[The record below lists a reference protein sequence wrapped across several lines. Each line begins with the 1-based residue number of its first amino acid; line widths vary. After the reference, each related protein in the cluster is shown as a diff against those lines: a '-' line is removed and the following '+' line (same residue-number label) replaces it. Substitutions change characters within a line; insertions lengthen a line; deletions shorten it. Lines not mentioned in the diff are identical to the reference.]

1 MSDDS
6 TNDSTKIGRREV
18 LKGAGA
24 FAAATAATAAVAT
37 VSSPAVA
44 ATATTA
50 GASASGNNQKKQP
63 KPEMNGAQAFFKV
76 MVDGEIETVFGCPG
90 TSEMQIIQ
98 ELGESKLKAVLGLQ
112 ENVVTGMAHGYGM
125 MKGKPSLALLHVACG
140 ISNGLANLHN
150 GRRAGAP
157 IVVFAGGVAATHE
170 VNNPEHQM
178 LMRPQHIADAAAD
191 WTREALTSDLL
202 ADTAAEALQVANT
215 GTGKVAMVFGPAQT
229 FWEEATIIEDQPR
242 PSIPARRVSKSTV
255 KAIAKSL
262 KSGKKTCLL
271 LGGHGLRDEQLKVA
285 SRIAAATGAE
295 LWQDFIV
302 SRMERGAGHVPVKRI
317 PYVIE
322 PGVEALKDF
331 EQIILVGNQIPVP
344 TFSYKGKPLTK
355 VPEGCA
361 LQTLATTEC
370 DILQALKDLAV
381 AVNAPSKVQGLE
393 KRVKAEAPKG
403 ALNEA
408 AICQTFVA
416 ALPDNAIVVD
426 EGLMETFNYPELTKG
441 IAPHD
446 FLMSST
452 GGAIGAGVPVA
463 IGAAVAAPDRKVV
476 CMEGDFSLN
485 LCIMSL
491 WTMAKQKA
499 DMCVIVMNN
508 GGSQALRME
517 LARVR
522 PGEES
527 QKALDM
533 FMIQDP
539 APDYVK
545 LAEGYGVSASRAT
558 TAEEFYEQFSAA
570 MKKKGPYL
578 IDAHVESIAPMAIKM
593 IRENLVL

>member
-6 TNDSTKIGRREV
+6 TNNSTKIGRREV

-24 FAAATAATAAVAT
+24 FAAATAAAAAVAT
-37 VSSPAVA
+37 VSSPAIA

-76 MVDGEIETVFGCPG
+76 MVDGGIETVFGCPG

-112 ENVVTGMAHGYGM
+112 ENVVTGMAHGYGV

-140 ISNGLANLHN
+140 VSNGLANLHN

-157 IVVFAGGVAATHE
+157 IVVFAGGVAANHE

-178 LMRPQHIADAAAD
+178 LLRPQQIADAGAD

-202 ADTAAEALQVANT
+202 ADTASEALQVANT

-242 PSIPARRVSKSTV
+242 PSIPARRVSKSTI

-302 SRMERGAGHVPVKRI
+302 SRMERGAGRVPVKRI
-317 PYVIE
+317 PYVVE

-331 EQIILVGNQIPVP
+331 EQIILVGNQVPIP

-361 LQTLATTEC
+361 VKTLATTEC

-381 AVNAPSKVQGLE
+381 AVDAPGQPQGLE

-403 ALNEA
+403 VLNEA
-408 AICQTFVA
+408 SICQTFVA

-491 WTMAKQKA
+491 WTMAKQRA

-533 FMIQDP
+533 FMIEDP

-545 LAEGYGVSASRAT
+545 LAEGYGVSGSRAT

-570 MKKKGPYL
+570 MKKKGPHL
-578 IDAHVESIAPMAIKM
+578 IDAHVESIAPIAIKM